1 MEDSEGVVVAVLVA
15 VGGPETQ
22 PVEIKGDFLH
32 DARQRV
38 PGVDAVHTP
47 FDDDCQTRRRQLEYH
62 LIIAGSKTKGLGAPF
77 VAA

>member
-1 MEDSEGVVVAVLVA
+1 VEDSEGVVVAVLVA
-15 VGGPETQ
+15 VCGPESQ
-22 PVEIKGDFLH
+22 PVEIEGDFLH

-47 FDDDCQTRRRQLEYH
+47 FDNDCQTRRREVEYH